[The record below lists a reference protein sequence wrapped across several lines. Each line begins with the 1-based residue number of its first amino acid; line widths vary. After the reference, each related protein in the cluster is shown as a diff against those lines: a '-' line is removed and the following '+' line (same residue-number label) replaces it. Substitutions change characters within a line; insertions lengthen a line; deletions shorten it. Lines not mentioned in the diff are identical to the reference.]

1 MVVVVKKTD
10 RNIDWGCDVS
20 FSLLGIYETVEAAD
34 EMVAKVYPEY
44 EANTASYE
52 YRYSYHF
59 VDDED
64 VDTYIDISFENVEPN
79 TAVEVIIGGG
89 YYQE

>member
-10 RNIDWGCDVS
+10 RAIDWGCDVS
-20 FSLLGIYETVEAAD
+20 FSLLGIYENVVDADKMVTAAH
-34 EMVAKVYPEY
+34 PEY
-44 EANTASYE
+44 EADTASYE

-64 VDTYIDISFENVEPN
+64 VDTYINISFVNVEPD
-79 TAVEVIIGGG
+79 TAAEVCIGGG